1 MVSEPVRE
9 NLQER
14 RDGVPDRDLVG
25 AHEFEPVGGVQAAP
39 LIGQHNGPAGR
50 EHPEDVPD
58 REVKGEAGN
67 RQHPVSRGQIKHA
80 VDGKNGVHGP
90 FMAYHDA
97 FGFTGGSGRV
107 DHVSQAIRAGRGSL
121 YIEIEIQFQ

>member
-1 MVSEPVRE
+1 M
-9 NLQER
+9 
-14 RDGVPDRDLVG
+14 G
-25 AHEFEPVGGVQAAP
+25 AHKPEPVGGVQAP
-39 LIGQHNGPAGR
+39 LRIGQHESPAGR

-58 REVKGEAGN
+58 GKVEGEAGN
-67 RQHPVSRGQIKHA
+67 RQHPVGGSQAEHA

-107 DHVSQAIRAGRGSL
+107 NHVSQAIRAGRVSL